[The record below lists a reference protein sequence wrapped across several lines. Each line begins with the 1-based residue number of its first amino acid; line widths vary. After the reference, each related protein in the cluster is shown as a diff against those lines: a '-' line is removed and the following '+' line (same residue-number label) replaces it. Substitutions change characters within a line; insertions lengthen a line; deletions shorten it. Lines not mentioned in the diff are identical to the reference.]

1 MGVTNVLDYYK
12 LDEIIGKGQ
21 FCLVKLGT
29 QLKTGLKVAVKQVKK
44 KNMNLVETFQQR
56 REIEVLKMC

>member
-12 LDEIIGKGQ
+12 LEEIIGKGQ
-21 FCLVKLGT
+21 FSLVKLGT
-29 QLKTGLKVAVKQVKK
+29 QLKTGLKVAVKQIKK